1 MTIGKLSGQCDFG
14 QKGQSY
20 CNQRGQSCVAKR
32 VKVAWLF
39 QRTLKQKKMAKLVQ
53 YGERIWHIDQGTDEE
68 RADKAIQKTEE
79 FFKSLGLPTRLGDAG
94 IGEETILE
102 IQKRFTQRQVAF
114 GEDQDVTAEVAG
126 QILENC
132 K

>member
-39 QRTLKQKKMAKLVQ
+39 QNPTIIIYRSDKEYLLSIIYVSETTKQASPATYEIQQDGSQYFITSASKRLYVDYDPAKDVLS
-53 YGERIWHIDQGTDEE
+53 IS
-68 RADKAIQKTEE
+68 
-79 FFKSLGLPTRLGDAG
+79 SLGDYLR
-94 IGEETILE
+94 
-102 IQKRFTQRQVAF
+102 
-114 GEDQDVTAEVAG
+114 
-126 QILENC
+126 N
-132 K
+132 

>member
-39 QRTLKQKKMAKLVQ
+39 HAPTFQSKPALCP
-53 YGERIWHIDQGTDEE
+53 
-68 RADKAIQKTEE
+68 QKTEKTSGKCTDNSE
-79 FFKSLGLPTRLGDAG
+79 ISLELPNGIKMKFKGTGGCKAALSLLTKLCGTCFA
-94 IGEETILE
+94 
-102 IQKRFTQRQVAF
+102 
-114 GEDQDVTAEVAG
+114 
-126 QILENC
+126 
-132 K
+132 

>member
-39 QRTLKQKKMAKLVQ
+39 HVNKEIKIYLCGRFVGMGKTLIISKNK
-53 YGERIWHIDQGTDEE
+53 I
-68 RADKAIQKTEE
+68 
-79 FFKSLGLPTRLGDAG
+79 
-94 IGEETILE
+94 
-102 IQKRFTQRQVAF
+102 
-114 GEDQDVTAEVAG
+114 
-126 QILENC
+126 
-132 K
+132 

>member
-39 QRTLKQKKMAKLVQ
+39 HAALEMNFVPHHHLAPSMWHPPPESGAAHG
-53 YGERIWHIDQGTDEE
+53 GE
-68 RADKAIQKTEE
+68 
-79 FFKSLGLPTRLGDAG
+79 P
-94 IGEETILE
+94 
-102 IQKRFTQRQVAF
+102 
-114 GEDQDVTAEVAG
+114 
-126 QILENC
+126 
-132 K
+132 

>member
-39 QRTLKQKKMAKLVQ
+39 QLNLSLKNTGLFKTAFSNLTLIDLRIVIFLHWIWNNYDAIWRLAKS
-53 YGERIWHIDQGTDEE
+53 
-68 RADKAIQKTEE
+68 A
-79 FFKSLGLPTRLGDAG
+79 
-94 IGEETILE
+94 LE
-102 IQKRFTQRQVAF
+102 MWQIRFA
-114 GEDQDVTAEVAG
+114 
-126 QILENC
+126 
-132 K
+132 

>member
-39 QRTLKQKKMAKLVQ
+39 QQVKCIFALKESFFDRGKRKQNIVIRSFLNRYLILIKQK
-53 YGERIWHIDQGTDEE
+53 
-68 RADKAIQKTEE
+68 
-79 FFKSLGLPTRLGDAG
+79 
-94 IGEETILE
+94 
-102 IQKRFTQRQVAF
+102 
-114 GEDQDVTAEVAG
+114 
-126 QILENC
+126 
-132 K
+132 